1 VKSWIGA
8 VGARD
13 SPHRT
18 RQSMGEPDAENF
30 NGRLRDKLPNDLT
43 FVENDIVRATHV
55 ANVALMLM
63 GYIFV
68 H

>member
-1 VKSWIGA
+1 
-8 VGARD
+8 
-13 SPHRT
+13 
-18 RQSMGEPDAENF
+18 MGEPDVENL

-43 FVENDIVRATHV
+43 FDEIDIVRATHV

-63 GYIFV
+63 GHIFV